1 MKLEIAALSKQ
12 GGRSHNEDACGYWTS
27 DAGCCWVVSDGAGGH
42 GGGDVA
48 AKTVVSNILRD
59 FAACPAVAPER
70 ISDLILRAN
79 QAVLLE
85 QATSQATRNMR
96 ATAAV
101 LEIDNVT
108 ETATWG
114 HIGDTRI
121 YVFRG
126 CRVLF
131 QSRDHSVLQ
140 GMIDAG
146 YGDASLLRS
155 HPRRGVL
162 LHALGGDEPMP
173 PTPIDERAL
182 FLHEGDAFLLCT
194 DGLWEHVV
202 EPRMAQA
209 LAGAADASG
218 WLAAL
223 EADVRQHARPGHDN
237 YSAIALRV
245 SEVGDATRF
254 DTV

>member
-27 DAGCCWVVSDGAGGH
+27 DAGCCWVASDGAGGH

-131 QSRDHSVLQ
+131 QSRDHSVMQ
-140 GMIDAG
+140 TMVDAG
-146 YGDASLLRS
+146 FGDAALLRT
-155 HPRRGVL
+155 HPQRSVL
-162 LHALGGDEPMP
+162 LAALGTAEEIRPAVHETVALRDGDV
-173 PTPIDERAL
+173 
-182 FLHEGDAFLLCT
+182 FLLCT
-194 DGLWEHVV
+194 DGLWEYVD
-202 EPRMAQA
+202 EAAMERQLAA
-209 LAGAADASG
+209 SLTAEYWLAG
-218 WLAAL
+218 L
-223 EADVRQHARPGHDN
+223 EAEVLAHAKRDHDN
-237 YSAIALRV
+237 YSALAV
-245 SEVGDATRF
+245 WVGNPADATRIISA
-254 DTV
+254 

>member
-1 MKLEIAALSKQ
+1 MKLEIAALSRQ

-70 ISDLILRAN
+70 IAELILRAN

-101 LEIDNVT
+101 LEIDNST

-114 HIGDTRI
+114 HLGDTRI
-121 YVFRG
+121 YMFRG

-131 QSRDHSVLQ
+131 QSRDHSVMQ
-140 GMIDAG
+140 TMVDAG
-146 YGDASLLRS
+146 FGDAAMLRT
-155 HPRRGVL
+155 HPQRSVL
-162 LHALGGDEPMP
+162 LAALGTTEEIRPAIHETVALRDGDV
-173 PTPIDERAL
+173 
-182 FLHEGDAFLLCT
+182 FLLCT
-194 DGLWEHVV
+194 DGLWEYVD
-202 EPRMAQA
+202 EAAMERL
-209 LAGAADASG
+209 LAASLTAEY

-223 EADVRQHARPGHDN
+223 EAEVLAHAKRDHDN
-237 YSAIALRV
+237 YSALAV
-245 SEVGDATRF
+245 WVGNPADATRIISA
-254 DTV
+254 

>member
-1 MKLEIAALSKQ
+1 LKLEIAALSKQ

-70 ISDLILRAN
+70 IAELILRAN

-101 LEIDNVT
+101 LEIDNST

-114 HIGDTRI
+114 HLGDTRI
-121 YVFRG
+121 YMFRG

-131 QSRDHSVLQ
+131 QSRDHSVMQ
-140 GMIDAG
+140 TMVDAG
-146 YGDASLLRS
+146 FGDAAMLRT
-155 HPRRGVL
+155 HPQRSVL
-162 LHALGGDEPMP
+162 LAALGTTEEIRPAIHETVALRDGDV
-173 PTPIDERAL
+173 
-182 FLHEGDAFLLCT
+182 FLLCT
-194 DGLWEHVV
+194 DGLWEYVD
-202 EPRMAQA
+202 EAAMERL
-209 LAGAADASG
+209 LAASLTAEY

-223 EADVRQHARPGHDN
+223 EAEILAHAKRDHDN
-237 YSAIALRV
+237 YSALAV
-245 SEVGDATRF
+245 WVGNPADATRIISA
-254 DTV
+254 

>member
-70 ISDLILRAN
+70 ISELILRAN

-114 HIGDTRI
+114 HLGDTRI

-131 QSRDHSVLQ
+131 QSRDHSVMQ
-140 GMIDAG
+140 TMVDAG
-146 YGDASLLRS
+146 FGDAAMLRT
-155 HPRRGVL
+155 HPQRSVL
-162 LHALGGDEPMP
+162 LAALGTTEEIRPAVHETVALRDGDV
-173 PTPIDERAL
+173 
-182 FLHEGDAFLLCT
+182 FLLCT
-194 DGLWEHVV
+194 DGLWEYVD
-202 EPRMAQA
+202 EAAMERL
-209 LAGAADASG
+209 LAASLTAEY

-223 EADVRQHARPGHDN
+223 EAEVLAHAKRDHDN
-237 YSAIALRV
+237 YSALAV
-245 SEVGDATRF
+245 WVGNPADATRII
-254 DTV
+254 TA

>member
-59 FAACPAVAPER
+59 FATCPAVAPER
-70 ISDLILRAN
+70 ISELILRAN

-114 HIGDTRI
+114 HLGDTRI

-131 QSRDHSVLQ
+131 QSRDHSVMQ
-140 GMIDAG
+140 TMVDAG
-146 YGDASLLRS
+146 FGDAAMLRT
-155 HPRRGVL
+155 HPQRSVL
-162 LHALGGDEPMP
+162 LAALGTTEEIRPAVHETVALRDGDV
-173 PTPIDERAL
+173 
-182 FLHEGDAFLLCT
+182 FLLCT
-194 DGLWEHVV
+194 DGLWEYVD
-202 EPRMAQA
+202 EAAMERL
-209 LAGAADASG
+209 LAASLTAEY

-223 EADVRQHARPGHDN
+223 EAEVLAHAKRDHDN
-237 YSAIALRV
+237 YSALAV
-245 SEVGDATRF
+245 WVGNPADATRII
-254 DTV
+254 TA

>member
-1 MKLEIAALSKQ
+1 LKLEIAALSKQ

-70 ISDLILRAN
+70 ISELILRAN

-114 HIGDTRI
+114 HLGDTRI

-131 QSRDHSVLQ
+131 QSRDHSVMQ
-140 GMIDAG
+140 TMVDAG
-146 YGDASLLRS
+146 FGDAAMLRT
-155 HPRRGVL
+155 HPQRSVL
-162 LHALGGDEPMP
+162 LAALGTTEEIRPAVHETVALRDGDV
-173 PTPIDERAL
+173 
-182 FLHEGDAFLLCT
+182 FLLCT
-194 DGLWEHVV
+194 DGLWEYVD
-202 EPRMAQA
+202 EAAMERL
-209 LAGAADASG
+209 LAASLTAEY

-223 EADVRQHARPGHDN
+223 EAEVLAHAKRDHDN
-237 YSAIALRV
+237 YSALAV
-245 SEVGDATRF
+245 WVGNPADATRII
-254 DTV
+254 TA